1 MHGYASVVTER
12 DDQGFLGDRKER
24 GSSMRG
30 AESRFRPPIGGN

>member
-12 DDQGFLGDRKER
+12 DDQGFLGDRKEG

-30 AESRFRPPIGGN
+30 ADSWLCPIGGN